1 MQGAN
6 PYPHMHDIK
15 KKKKRG
21 GTHLIT
27 AFGILLMIAIA
38 AAAIFEI
45 VSWIT

>member
-1 MQGAN
+1 MQGAT
-6 PYPHMHDIK
+6 PYPHMHDI
-15 KKKKRG
+15 KKKRG

>member
-6 PYPHMHDIK
+6 PCPHMHDIK
-15 KKKKRG
+15 KKGGG

-27 AFGILLMIAIA
+27 AFEILLMIAIA

>member
-6 PYPHMHDIK
+6 PCPHMHDI
-15 KKKKRG
+15 KKRG